1 MCYQEDAER
10 YIDGAVETV
19 NARDWKG
26 YGAFFAADVVMRV
39 PGAIDGSMSG
49 RAARVA
55 FVEGIIRAFPDG
67 RISRVRVFGVGEWGC
82 CQFEFRG
89 TNTGPPGHPDG
100 SETAP
105 NDHDGKWTVGETAPN
120 FSAET
125 YNGLSITLSCL
136 LENGP
141 VLLEFLRT
149 FL

>member
-67 RISRVRVFGVGEWGC
+67 RILRVRVFGVGEWGC

-105 NDHDGKWTVGETAPN
+105 TGKVAAFPYCVVARFKDGVIVEFDEYVDRLEMLGQL
-120 FSAET
+120 
-125 YNGLSITLSCL
+125 GLA
-136 LENGP
+136 
-141 VLLEFLRT
+141 
-149 FL
+149 